1 MHRKCDSCSVRGFCT
16 ANQLHPMAN
25 ARIRLE
31 SPEELKTML
40 MHEDSLE
47 IFASAEVISLH
58 FWPWNDEIQQ
68 RVGELCRKCSPLLT
82 GFEVHGDQP
91 EHDSYSINES
101 ILACKSLA
109 KCLLS
114 FPSRQL
120 N

>member
-1 MHRKCDSCSVRGFCT
+1 
-16 ANQLHPMAN
+16 
-25 ARIRLE
+25 
-31 SPEELKTML
+31 ML

-82 GFEVHGDQP
+82 AFEVHGDQP
-91 EHDSYSINES
+91 EHDSYSIIES

-120 N
+120 SVTSHGLSDRDVKHLALSIKRFTQL

>member
-1 MHRKCDSCSVRGFCT
+1 M

-31 SPEELKTML
+31 SPDEVKTML

-47 IFASAEVISLH
+47 TFASAEVISLH

-82 GFEVHGDQP
+82 GFEFHDEQP
-91 EHDSYSINES
+91 EHDSYSINVS
-101 ILACKSLA
+101 ILACKSLG
-109 KCLLS
+109 KCM
-114 FPSRQL
+114 
-120 N
+120 